1 MPPSQTVSICFFF
14 RFLLEPLLKQ
24 DKLRSQSPEGGSDDE
39 VNKRVIV
46 LLDAMDES
54 DDSGKGWEPVALLVA
69 NE

>member
-1 MPPSQTVSICFFF
+1 MPLTPTCFV
-14 RFLLEPLLKQ
+14 RFMLEPLLTLDSQ
-24 DKLRSQSPEGGSDDE
+24 RSQSPEGGSE
-39 VNKRVIV
+39 ANKRVIV